1 MSPEL
6 DDDSDFDEYKW
17 HGEKV
22 DGYSIPFKRLP
33 SPERTKAQDEWNQ
46 AYDYGETCLTGI
58 RGNNVY
64 KVILYTVGSVA
75 RLERVSNT
83 GCKESMPVPKGWLT
97 EDNAK
102 IVSCSTLDE
111 AQLLEQSFRR
121 EHELSDEPTD

>member
-1 MSPEL
+1 ME
-6 DDDSDFDEYKW
+6 
-17 HGEKV
+17 
-22 DGYSIPFKRLP
+22 GYSIPFKRLP
-33 SPERTKAQDEWNQ
+33 SPERTKAQDAWNHNN
-46 AYDYGETCLTGI
+46 DYGETCLTGI

-97 EDNAK
+97 EDNAE